1 MAKYGNE
8 DMDNLRDWIKI
19 YAKDLTT
26 SQVLEVFHDIL
37 SERIEQGEENQ

>member
-19 YAKDLTT
+19 YAEDLTT
-26 SQVLEVFHDIL
+26 SQVFHDIL